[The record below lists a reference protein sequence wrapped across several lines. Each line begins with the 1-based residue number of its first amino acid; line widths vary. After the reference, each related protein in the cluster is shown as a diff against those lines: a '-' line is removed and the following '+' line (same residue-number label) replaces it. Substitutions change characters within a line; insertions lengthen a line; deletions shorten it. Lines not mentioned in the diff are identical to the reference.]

1 MHAFLNLRLAVR
13 LGIAFGALLLAL
25 AVVAFSAGR
34 SVDRLKERTNDL
46 ATHDMVTLQLSK
58 DIVSAV
64 DRIGLLTGQHLYVF
78 DGDLEGQ
85 DDIQEQA
92 LALHDQYDADVEAL
106 EPLLE
111 EESSR
116 QALAAFS
123 AADESFDKQWKK
135 AFSLSRQETVDEV
148 RSATAR
154 VPSTPR
160 SCCRPWPAP
169 RRRARRSRA

>member
-34 SVDRLKERTNDL
+34 SVDSLQERTNEL
-46 ATHDMVTLQLSK
+46 ATGDMVALQLSK
-58 DIVSAV
+58 DIVTAV
-64 DRIGLLTGQHLYVF
+64 DRIGLLAGQHLYVF
-78 DGDLEGQ
+78 DGGLNGQ

-92 LALHDQYDADVEAL
+92 LALHDQYGRDVEAL
-106 EPLLE
+106 EPRLE

-123 AADESFDKQWKK
+123 KADEAYDATWKK
-135 AFSLSRQETVDEV
+135 SFELSRQ
-148 RSATAR
+148 
-154 VPSTPR
+154 
-160 SCCRPWPAP
+160 
-169 RRRARRSRA
+169 